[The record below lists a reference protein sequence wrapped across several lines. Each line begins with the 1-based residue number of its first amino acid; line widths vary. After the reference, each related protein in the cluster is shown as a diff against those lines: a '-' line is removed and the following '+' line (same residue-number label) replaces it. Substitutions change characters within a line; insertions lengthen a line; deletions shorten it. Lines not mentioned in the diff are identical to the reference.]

1 MNSAY
6 KRTKAFILSITLFFG
21 TLLIIGGFVIGIKN
35 ICGIFQDY
43 EPPINRVDT
52 KENKVALTF
61 DVAWGSDNIEEIL
74 DILDKHNIKATF
86 FLVGSW
92 VDDNEE
98 LVKEIHNRGHE
109 IGNHSN
115 THRSFTDISKEEK
128 VDEIVTTSKKIK
140 DAIGEDINLFRPPF
154 GNVNKDT
161 MDTCK
166 SLRYYTLK
174 WDVDSGDWKNIGPKH
189 VVERVT
195 KNTKPGSI
203 ILFHANVKD
212 VGIYLEDCITNLE
225 KKRYLMVKVSKLIY
239 KNNYKVDS
247 LGVQRVKEKH

>member
-6 KRTKAFILSITLFFG
+6 KRTKAFILSISLFLG
-21 TLLIIGGFVIGIKN
+21 ALLIIVCFVIGIKN
-35 ICGIFQDY
+35 ICNIFQGY
-43 EPPINRVDT
+43 ESPITRVDT
-52 KENKVALTF
+52 KEKKVALTF

-115 THRSFTDISKEEK
+115 THSSFPDISKEEK
-128 VDEIVTTSKKIK
+128 IDEIVSTGNKIK
-140 DAIGEDINLFRPPF
+140 EVTGENVNLFRPPF
-154 GNVNKDT
+154 GNIDKET
-161 MDTCK
+161 MSTCK
-166 SLRYYTLK
+166 SLGYYTLK
-174 WDVDSGDWKNIGPKH
+174 WDVDSGDWKNIGPMY
-189 VVERVT
+189 VVERVS
-195 KNTKPGSI
+195 KNTRPGSI

-212 VGIYLEDCITNLE
+212 VGTYLEASINNLE
-225 KKRYLMVKVSKLIY
+225 KKKYSMVKVSQLIY
-239 KNNYKVDS
+239 KNNYCVDS
-247 LGVQRVKEKH
+247 LGVQKEKEDD